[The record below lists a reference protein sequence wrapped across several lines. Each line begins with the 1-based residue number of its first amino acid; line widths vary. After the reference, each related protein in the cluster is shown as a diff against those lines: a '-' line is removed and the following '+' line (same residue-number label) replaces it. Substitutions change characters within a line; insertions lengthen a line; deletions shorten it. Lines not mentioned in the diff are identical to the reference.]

1 MAAGNGQ
8 LIDGAT
14 RVLLAVVATGAAGLL
29 IVAFATRVRA
39 VQRLDDSI
47 EARIGPHRERWRQI
61 AGVATLTG
69 EKFVHPVIGA
79 VTAAILLATRGGPA
93 TNILLTLAAASLGG
107 ITVHHVVKF
116 IYHRPR
122 PEVALL
128 RDKTEA
134 AFPSGH
140 TTNATAVV
148 TTSAYMLVR
157 AGVLP
162 ASVAIPFVIALCA
175 ATGAS
180 RVALGWHW
188 ATDVLG
194 GWFAGAGVGA
204 ACCYLYEILVTTN

>member
-1 MAAGNGQ
+1 MATGHGR
-8 LIDGAT
+8 LISGAKQ
-14 RVLLAVVATGAAGLL
+14 VLLDVVATGAVGLL
-29 IVAFATRVRA
+29 AVAVATRVPA
-39 VQRLDDSI
+39 VQRFDDAI
-47 EARIGPHRERWRQI
+47 EARVDPHRERWRQV

-79 VTAAILLATRGGPA
+79 GTAAILLLTRTLPA
-93 TNILLTLAAASLGG
+93 LHVLLPLAAASLGG
-107 ITVHHVVKF
+107 IAVHHAVKF

-128 RDKTEA
+128 RNKTEA

-148 TTSAYMLVR
+148 TTSAYLLVH
-157 AGVLP
+157 AGLL
-162 ASVAIPFVIALCA
+162 ATTVAVPVVIVLCA

-188 ATDVLG
+188 TTDVLG
-194 GWFAGAGVGA
+194 GWFAGAGVA
-204 ACCYLYEILVTTN
+204 AGCCYIFQLLH

>member
-1 MAAGNGQ
+1 VAARNGQ
-8 LIDGAT
+8 LIDVGT
-14 RVLLAVVATGAAGLL
+14 QMLLEVVATGAAGLL
-29 IVAFATRVRA
+29 VVAVATRAAA
-39 VQRLDDSI
+39 VQRVDDSI
-47 EARIGPHRERWRQI
+47 EAGVGPHRERWRRV

-79 VTAAILLATRGGPA
+79 LTAAVLLATRGGPA
-93 TNILLTLAAASLGG
+93 LHVLLPLAAASLGG
-107 ITVHHVVKF
+107 ITVHHAVKF

-140 TTNATAVV
+140 TTNATSVV

-157 AGVLP
+157 AGELP
-162 ASVAIPFVIALCA
+162 PSVAVAVVIVLCA

-194 GWFAGAGVGA
+194 GWFAGAGVA
-204 ACCYLYEILVTTN
+204 AASCYFYELLMTTN